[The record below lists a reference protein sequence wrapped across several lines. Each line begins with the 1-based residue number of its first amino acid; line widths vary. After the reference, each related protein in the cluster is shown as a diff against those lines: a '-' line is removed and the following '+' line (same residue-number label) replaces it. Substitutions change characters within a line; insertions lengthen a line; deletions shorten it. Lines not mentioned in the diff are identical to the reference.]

1 MNVVDTLAH
10 VLLVSGP
17 AWVLWLLL
25 ALSVLVFVVAVERW
39 FVFRRRSGNAEH
51 LAIAVEAH
59 MRSEQRD
66 EKIRWPECHHSLAA
80 RVAEAGLAYAV
91 EGESAASKAMQS
103 RTALEREQLEKR
115 LIVMGTIGNNA
126 PFIGLL
132 GTVIGVVQAFAQ
144 LGTTGAAPQEQS
156 AAVMAGISEAL
167 VATAV
172 GLLVAIPAVILF
184 NYFHRRLA
192 AMLSASEVVSG
203 VLLANVG
210 QYESPPPEEGDT
222 VVVEDAELEGSSGE
236 TGAAERAEGDSLAR
250 VGKGSKALSLAE
262 VA

>member
-1 MNVVDTLAH
+1 MNVVDTLAQ
-10 VLLVSGP
+10 VLLVSGA

-25 ALSVLVFVVAVERW
+25 ALSALVFAVAVERW
-39 FVFRRRSGNAEH
+39 FVFRKRSGNAER
-51 LAIAVEAH
+51 LAMAVEAH
-59 MRSEQRD
+59 MRSEQRH
-66 EKIRWPECHHSLAA
+66 EQIRWPECPHSLAA
-80 RVAEAGLAYAV
+80 RVAEAGLAYA
-91 EGESAASKAMQS
+91 EGGESAASKAMQS

-144 LGTTGAAPQEQS
+144 LGSTAAAPQEQS

-184 NYFHRRLA
+184 NYFHRRLS
-192 AMLSASEVVSG
+192 AMLSASEVVGG
-203 VLLANVG
+203 VLLANLG
-210 QYESPPPEEGDT
+210 QYETPTPGAGELLEPSGPKTEGGA
-222 VVVEDAELEGSSGE
+222 VAVSEHPGESSSEGQG
-236 TGAAERAEGDSLAR
+236 
-250 VGKGSKALSLAE
+250 GKRQKVLGLAE